1 MLYALCGVSGVGKTT
16 LQHALLQR
24 EPTLRRFVT
33 STTRAPRPG
42 EINHI
47 DYHFLSVQQFESAV
61 RTGRIVCPIQYR
73 EAWYGTAREDLE
85 ACAQNDLLAVLRPDK
100 ITELQ
105 MFTTLIG
112 IYILKAGQDQLVS
125 PDDQLILDHR
135 HLCLRQVTNIPGDL
149 DAAVTEILALIHTY
163 SGGSLV

>member
-16 LQHALLQR
+16 LQHVLLQR
-24 EPTLRRFVT
+24 QPTLRRFVT

-42 EINHI
+42 EIDHL

-61 RTGRIVCPIQYR
+61 QTGRIVCPIQYR

-85 ACAQNDLLAVLRPDK
+85 ACAQKEMLAVLRPDK

-105 MFTTLIG
+105 RFTTLIG
-112 IYILKAGQDQLVS
+112 IYILKAEQDQPVS
-125 PDDQLILDHR
+125 PDDQIILAHR
-135 HLCLRQVTNIPGDL
+135 HLCLHLVTNMPGDL
-149 DAAVTEILALIHTY
+149 DTAVTEILALIHTY